1 LKVEVDPEGGV
12 NYVMEQTSQL
22 LSVPYALYAG
32 NSGSNLNLLG
42 QDYINLTGQTL
53 TINKVDLANDVDGV
67 LPVVNGGT
75 GSSTAPMVGVITAID
90 ATASR
95 LVLGLSTVA
104 NTGDYSDLSNTPT
117 LPTDFISAA
126 SGGDFLGDITATNL
140 SGTNTGDQTLPTD
153 FISAASGG
161 DFLGDITA
169 TNLSGTNTGDQTAT
183 EVTSSASG
191 NIAAETVQAALAELD
206 TEKLALAGGTMTG
219 NIDMGDNDISNVST
233 FDSTGATSLAT
244 VDGVVNIASAG
255 LATTI
260 KGTLNVDEAVTLDT
274 TLDVTG
280 DTSVSTFDSTGATSL
295 ATGGGVVNIAS
306 AGLATTIKGTLNVD
320 EAVTLDTTLD
330 VTGDTS
336 VKGLTATGK
345 VITASGTTGNTTINA
360 MAGSIN
366 FASSATSLTV
376 TNNLVDAS
384 SVIMLTI
391 GSAPSTYRGMSVI
404 PSSGQFAITLDA
416 SFGTETKVFF
426 LVIN

>member
-1 LKVEVDPEGGV
+1 MKVEVDPEGGV

-280 DTSVSTFDSTGATSL
+280 DTSV
-295 ATGGGVVNIAS
+295 
-306 AGLATTIKGTLNVD
+306 
-320 EAVTLDTTLD
+320 
-330 VTGDTS
+330 
-336 VKGLTATGK
+336 KGLTATGK

>member
-1 LKVEVDPEGGV
+1 MKVEVDPEGGV

-140 SGTNTGDQTLPTD
+140 SGTNTGDQT
-153 FISAASGG
+153 
-161 DFLGDITA
+161 
-169 TNLSGTNTGDQTAT
+169 AT

-244 VDGVVNIASAG
+244 VD
-255 LATTI
+255 
-260 KGTLNVDEAVTLDT
+260 
-274 TLDVTG
+274 
-280 DTSVSTFDSTGATSL
+280 
-295 ATGGGVVNIAS
+295 GVVNIAS